1 MSIIGELMQEELI
14 DLSCGITS
22 KSKFFKT
29 KAEVLKGLQ
38 LVEETYLKSVIERE
52 KEYPTG
58 LELANVS
65 VAIPHTSIDHIKNPF
80 IYFNRLMNKK
90 IEFIQMGT
98 DDVIVKPDY
107 ILMLGIKEPREQ
119 VNLLAEI
126 MNLFNQEEFLTTIR
140 NAKSKK
146 EIMELFDVK

>member
-1 MSIIGELMQEELI
+1 
-14 DLSCGITS
+14 
-22 KSKFFKT
+22 
-29 KAEVLKGLQ
+29 
-38 LVEETYLKSVIERE
+38 
-52 KEYPTG
+52 
-58 LELANVS
+58 
-65 VAIPHTSIDHIKNPF
+65 
-80 IYFNRLMNKK
+80 
-90 IEFIQMGT
+90 T

-126 MNLFNQEEFLTTIR
+126 INLFNQKEFVTSIR

>member
-1 MSIIGELMQEELI
+1 
-14 DLSCGITS
+14 
-22 KSKFFKT
+22 
-29 KAEVLKGLQ
+29 
-38 LVEETYLKSVIERE
+38 
-52 KEYPTG
+52 
-58 LELANVS
+58 
-65 VAIPHTSIDHIKNPF
+65 PHTSINHIKKPF

-126 MNLFNQEEFLTTIR
+126 INLFNQKEFVTSIR

>member
-1 MSIIGELMQEELI
+1 
-14 DLSCGITS
+14 
-22 KSKFFKT
+22 
-29 KAEVLKGLQ
+29 
-38 LVEETYLKSVIERE
+38 
-52 KEYPTG
+52 
-58 LELANVS
+58 
-65 VAIPHTSIDHIKNPF
+65 
-80 IYFNRLMNKK
+80 
-90 IEFIQMGT
+90 MGT

-126 MNLFNQEEFLTTIR
+126 INLFNQKEFVTSIR

>member
-1 MSIIGELMQEELI
+1 
-14 DLSCGITS
+14 
-22 KSKFFKT
+22 KK
-29 KAEVLKGLQ
+29 
-38 LVEETYLKSVIERE
+38 
-52 KEYPTG
+52 
-58 LELANVS
+58 
-65 VAIPHTSIDHIKNPF
+65 PF

-126 MNLFNQEEFLTTIR
+126 INLFNQKEFVTSIR

>member
-1 MSIIGELMQEELI
+1 
-14 DLSCGITS
+14 
-22 KSKFFKT
+22 K
-29 KAEVLKGLQ
+29 
-38 LVEETYLKSVIERE
+38 
-52 KEYPTG
+52 
-58 LELANVS
+58 
-65 VAIPHTSIDHIKNPF
+65 PF

-126 MNLFNQEEFLTTIR
+126 INLFNQKEFVTSIR

>member
-1 MSIIGELMQEELI
+1 
-14 DLSCGITS
+14 
-22 KSKFFKT
+22 
-29 KAEVLKGLQ
+29 
-38 LVEETYLKSVIERE
+38 
-52 KEYPTG
+52 
-58 LELANVS
+58 
-65 VAIPHTSIDHIKNPF
+65 HIKKPF

-126 MNLFNQEEFLTTIR
+126 INLFNQKEFVTSIR